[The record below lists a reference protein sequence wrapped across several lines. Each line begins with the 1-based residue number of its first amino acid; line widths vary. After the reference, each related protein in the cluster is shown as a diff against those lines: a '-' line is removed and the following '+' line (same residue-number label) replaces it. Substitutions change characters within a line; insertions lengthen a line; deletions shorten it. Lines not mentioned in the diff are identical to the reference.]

1 MLELQDCLG
10 RIFTKEQL
18 PTELLKIAQRLPS
31 VFEKKGE
38 LFCSRCHSQIDKER
52 NLLPIGAYYCRE
64 CILLGRVR
72 SDEDLYYFSQEF
84 SYNIEFEMA
93 RPIDRISG
101 KSF

>member
-52 NLLPIGAYYCRE
+52 NLLPIGAYYCR
-64 CILLGRVR
+64 
-72 SDEDLYYFSQEF
+72 
-84 SYNIEFEMA
+84 
-93 RPIDRISG
+93 
-101 KSF
+101 

>member
-18 PTELLKIAQRLPS
+18 PTELLKIAQRLSS

-52 NLLPIGAYYCRE
+52 NLLPIGAYYRKRFLRK
-64 CILLGRVR
+64 IIKIFVTTH
-72 SDEDLYYFSQEF
+72 S
-84 SYNIEFEMA
+84 
-93 RPIDRISG
+93 P
-101 KSF
+101 